1 MFDISCTFISIFVVN
16 CEDTFTRSDKYPSKL
31 DIFRS
36 LIRIFEVTSKVLSL
50 AVKNIEV
57 NFIFLA
63 RLFVSLHQTPL
74 HMKILIIEDD
84 LSFQEILRRTL
95 EQERYIVEV
104 APDYRTGLIK
114 LSDYMYDCIL
124 LDINL
129 PDGNGLN
136 LLREFKE
143 MKKTGNLIVISARD
157 SIEDKVEGLDL
168 GADDYLAK
176 PFHLAEL
183 LSRIKSV
190 MRRNNQG
197 GEQHLCFGNVKVNPH
212 TFETWVGVQKVD
224 LSRKEFDFLLYFMQ
238 RPNHLI
244 SKSML
249 AEAIWGDHFDDI
261 DNYDFIYA
269 QIKNLRKRLAAWGAN
284 IEIVAVYGM
293 GYKLVET

>member
-1 MFDISCTFISIFVVN
+1 
-16 CEDTFTRSDKYPSKL
+16 
-31 DIFRS
+31 
-36 LIRIFEVTSKVLSL
+36 
-50 AVKNIEV
+50 
-57 NFIFLA
+57 
-63 RLFVSLHQTPL
+63 
-74 HMKILIIEDD
+74 MKILIIEDD

-95 EQERYIVEV
+95 EQERYVVEV
-104 APDYRTGLIK
+104 APNYRTGLIK
-114 LSDYMYDCIL
+114 LSDYTYDCIL

-136 LLREFKE
+136 LLRELKE
-143 MKKTGNLIVISARD
+143 MKKTGSLIIISARD

-197 GEQHLCFGNVKVNPH
+197 GEQYVSYGNVKVNPH
-212 TFETWVGVQKVD
+212 TFEVWVDDTKVD

-238 RPNHLI
+238 RPGRLV

-249 AEAIWGDHFDDI
+249 AESIWGDHFDDV

-269 QIKNLRKRLAAWGAN
+269 QIKNLRKRLTAWKAS
-284 IEIVAVYGM
+284 IEITSVYGM
-293 GYKLVET
+293 GYKLIEN

>member
-1 MFDISCTFISIFVVN
+1 
-16 CEDTFTRSDKYPSKL
+16 
-31 DIFRS
+31 
-36 LIRIFEVTSKVLSL
+36 
-50 AVKNIEV
+50 
-57 NFIFLA
+57 
-63 RLFVSLHQTPL
+63 
-74 HMKILIIEDD
+74 MKILIIEDD

-104 APDYRTGLIK
+104 APNYRTGLIK
-114 LSDYMYDCIL
+114 LSDYTYDCIL

-136 LLREFKE
+136 LLRELKE
-143 MKKTGNLIVISARD
+143 MKKTSSLIIISARD

-190 MRRNNQG
+190 IRRNNHG
-197 GEQHLCFGNVKVNPH
+197 GEQYVSYGNVKVNPH
-212 TFETWVGVQKVD
+212 TFDIWVGDTKQE
-224 LSRKEFDFLLYFMQ
+224 LSRKEFDLLLYFMQ
-238 RPNHLI
+238 RPSRLV

-249 AEAIWGDHFDDI
+249 AEAIWGDHFDDV

-269 QIKNLRKRLAAWGAN
+269 QIKNLRKRLTAWNAS
-284 IEIVAVYGM
+284 IEIASVYGM
-293 GYKLVET
+293 GYKLIEN

>member
-1 MFDISCTFISIFVVN
+1 
-16 CEDTFTRSDKYPSKL
+16 
-31 DIFRS
+31 
-36 LIRIFEVTSKVLSL
+36 
-50 AVKNIEV
+50 
-57 NFIFLA
+57 
-63 RLFVSLHQTPL
+63 
-74 HMKILIIEDD
+74 MKILIIEDD
-84 LSFQEILRRTL
+84 LSFQEILRSTL
-95 EQERYIVEV
+95 EQERYVVEV

-114 LSDYMYDCIL
+114 LSDYTYDCIL

-136 LLREFKE
+136 LLRELKE
-143 MKKTGNLIVISARD
+143 MKKTGSLIIISARD

-197 GEQHLCFGNVKVNPH
+197 GEQYVSYGNVKVNPH
-212 TFETWVGVQKVD
+212 TFEVWVGEAKVE

-238 RPNHLI
+238 RPNRI
-244 SKSML
+244 VSKSML
-249 AEAIWGDHFDDI
+249 AESIWGDHFDDV

-269 QIKNLRKRLAAWGAN
+269 QIKNLRKRLTVWNAS
-284 IEIVAVYGM
+284 IEIASVYGM
-293 GYKLVET
+293 GYKLIEN

>member
-1 MFDISCTFISIFVVN
+1 
-16 CEDTFTRSDKYPSKL
+16 
-31 DIFRS
+31 
-36 LIRIFEVTSKVLSL
+36 
-50 AVKNIEV
+50 
-57 NFIFLA
+57 
-63 RLFVSLHQTPL
+63 
-74 HMKILIIEDD
+74 MKILIIEDD

-104 APDYRTGLIK
+104 APNYRTGLIK
-114 LSDYMYDCIL
+114 LSDYTYDCIL

-136 LLREFKE
+136 LLRELKE
-143 MKKTGNLIVISARD
+143 MKKTSSLIIISARD

-190 MRRNNQG
+190 IRRNNHG
-197 GEQHLCFGNVKVNPH
+197 GEQYVSYGNVKVNPH
-212 TFETWVGVQKVD
+212 TFDIWVGDTKQE
-224 LSRKEFDFLLYFMQ
+224 LSRKEFDLLLYFMQ
-238 RPNHLI
+238 RPSRLV

-249 AEAIWGDHFDDI
+249 AEAIWGDHFDDV

-269 QIKNLRKRLAAWGAN
+269 QIKNLRKRLSAWDAN

-293 GYKLVET
+293 GYKLVMG